1 MYGLIIAGGSG
12 TRLWPFSRGN
22 HPKQLL
28 TLLGGTQSL
37 MQDTFARLAGS
48 VPPGQIYTVTGLP
61 YRHQVLGQ
69 LRALAPDLP
78 DDNVLCEPYGRD
90 SAPAVLL
97 GALRI
102 AQRDPDAVVAT
113 VWSDQ
118 VIRNVSAFRDALQ
131 RAEGLVAKG
140 GLLAI
145 GVTPTRPE
153 TGLGYI
159 KFGAELGQGV
169 YRVERFEEK
178 PDLQHAQ
185 RYVASGN
192 YAWNAGIFV
201 FHAATLIGEYERLAP
216 LMMRRFHEFQVP
228 LQASNWSDEALLN
241 QVYSKLQRESIDY
254 LILERTDKLSVMP
267 CDLDWSDLGA
277 WDIVYQESPK
287 NAEGNVVA
295 GNVVTLET
303 RNSLVRAGERLV
315 TLVGMENV
323 VVVDTEDALLICD
336 MARVQ
341 DVKLLVDI
349 LKVQGK
355 PEVQE
360 ARWSVRPWGR
370 FHVLAEAK
378 GYKLKLIEVSPG
390 GKLSL
395 QLHHHRAEHWV
406 VIEGEIQVVL
416 DESLRT
422 LGVNDY
428 IHIPVRAKH
437 RIANAGTSSASL
449 IELQVGHY
457 LGEDD
462 ITRFEDIYGRS

>member
-28 TLLGGTQSL
+28 SLFGGAQSL
-37 MQDTFARLAGS
+37 LQDTFARLAAS
-48 VPPGQIYTVTGLP
+48 VPADQIYTVTGLP
-61 YRHQVLGQ
+61 YREQVLAQ

-78 DDNVLCEPYGRD
+78 EDNVLCEPYGRD

-97 GALRI
+97 GILRI
-102 AQRDPDAVVAT
+102 VLRDPVAVVAI

-118 VIRNVSAFRDALQ
+118 VIRNVDAFRDALQ
-131 RAEGLVAKG
+131 RAEGLVAHG

-153 TGLGYI
+153 TSLGYI
-159 KFGAELGQGV
+159 KFGPELSRGV
-169 YRVERFEEK
+169 FRVERFEEK
-178 PDLQHAQ
+178 PDLARAL

-201 FHAATLIGEYERLAP
+201 FHAATLIAEYERFAP
-216 LMMRRFHEFQVP
+216 QMVRHFRESQAQ
-228 LQASNWSDEALLN
+228 LQASNFADAALLE
-241 QVYSKLQRESIDY
+241 QVYSKLQKESIDY
-254 LILERTDKLSVMP
+254 LLLEKTDKLSVMP

-303 RNSLVRAGERLV
+303 RNSLVRAGKRLV

-336 MARVQ
+336 MSRVQ
-341 DVKLLVDI
+341 DVKALVDM

-355 PEVQE
+355 PEAVE
-360 ARWSVRPWGR
+360 SRWSVRPWGR
-370 FHVLAEAK
+370 FHVLAEAE
-378 GYKLKLIEVSPG
+378 GYKLKLIDVAPG

-395 QLHHHRAEHWV
+395 QMHHQRAEHWV
-406 VIEGEIQVVL
+406 VIAGEIQVVL
-416 DESLRT
+416 DENQRT

-428 IHIPVRAKH
+428 IHIPVRARH
-437 RIANAGTSSASL
+437 RIANPGTSPASL
-449 IELQVGHY
+449 IELQVGQY

-462 ITRFEDIYGRS
+462 IVRFEDIYGRA